1 MEAIR
6 KQMDALTEQMLY
18 HARKYYVED
27 APEISDFEYD
37 ALSNQLK
44 VLEAQYPQ
52 FVRPDSPTQRVVG
65 AVLDGFEKVTH
76 RYPMESLQ
84 DVFSLAEVD
93 DFVERIRESYPEE
106 LFTAELKIDGLSV
119 CLEYENG
126 LFIRGATRGDGSE
139 GEDVTENLK
148 TIFDIP
154 MAIRDKRHLFIRG
167 EVYMPR
173 AAFEK
178 LNARREIQELPL
190 FANPRNAAAGSLRQ
204 LDSKICAERHL
215 SILCFNLQNALEQGF
230 GSHAET
236 FDFLKEQGFPVIDP
250 YLVASTPEE
259 IRDYI
264 AAMGDMR
271 DKLPFG
277 IDGIVIKADD
287 LEHRRILGSTA
298 KCPRWAVAYKYPPE
312 EKKSR
317 LLDIVIQVGRTGVL
331 TPNAVLEPVRLAGT
345 TVSRATLH
353 NQDFITEKDIR
364 IGDTV
369 FVRKAGDIIPEVL
382 GIDKTLRPDGTVP
395 YAMPKTC
402 PVCGAPVY
410 RAPGEAASRCTGAE
424 CPAQLARSLTHFAS
438 RAAMDIEGL
447 GEAVVQNLLDAGLV
461 KNPADI
467 YNLRAPD
474 VAALDKM
481 GEKSA
486 ENLLQAIEAS
496 KHQPLSRLLFAF
508 GIRHVGQKAGQVL
521 ARRYKTLEALASAD
535 EEELTGVPD
544 IGGVIAASI
553 RSWFDSEQSRDL
565 ICRLAEAG
573 VNMTEDTSDNTEKLA
588 GKTFVITGT
597 LPSMGRTEATELIEK
612 NGGKVSGSVSK
623 KTDYLLAGEN
633 GGSKMTKAQALGIPV
648 VSEEELLR
656 MLEN

>member
-1 MEAIR
+1 MEEIR
-6 KQMDALTEQMLY
+6 KQIDALTEQMLY
-18 HARKYYVED
+18 HARKYYVDD

-44 VLEAQYPQ
+44 ALEAQYPQ
-52 FVRPDSPTQRVVG
+52 FARPDSPTRRVVG
-65 AVLDGFEKVTH
+65 AVLEGFDKVTH

-84 DVFSLAEVD
+84 DVFSLEEVD
-93 DFVERIRESYPEE
+93 DFLSRIRESYPEE
-106 LFTAELKIDGLSV
+106 RFTAELKIDGLSV

-126 LFIRGATRGDGSE
+126 AFVRGATRGDGAE

-154 MAIRDKRHLFIRG
+154 MMIRDQRHLFIRG

-204 LDSKICAERHL
+204 LDSRICAERHL

-230 GSHAET
+230 TSHAET
-236 FDFLKEQGFPVIDP
+236 FEFLKEQGFPVIDP
-250 YLVASTPEE
+250 YLVAQTAQQV
-259 IRDYI
+259 RDYI
-264 AAMGDMR
+264 GRMGEMR
-271 DKLPFG
+271 DKLPYG

-287 LEHRRILGSTA
+287 LEHRRALGSTA

-312 EKKSR
+312 EKRSR

-331 TPNAVLEPVRLAGT
+331 APNAVLEPVRLAGT

-364 IGDTV
+364 VGDTV
-369 FVRKAGDIIPEVL
+369 IVRKAGDIIPEVL
-382 GIDKTLRPDGTVP
+382 GIDRSLRPEGTVP
-395 YAMPKTC
+395 YRMPDVC
-402 PVCGAPVY
+402 PVCGASVH
-410 RAPGEAASRCTGAE
+410 RAEGEAALRCTGAE

-467 YNLRAPD
+467 YSLQPGD

-486 ENLLQAIEAS
+486 ENLLRAIEAS
-496 KHQPLSRLLFAF
+496 KAQPLSRLLFAF

-521 ARRYKTLEALASAD
+521 ARRYKTLEALAEAT
-535 EEELTGVPD
+535 EEELTAVPD
-544 IGGVIAASI
+544 IGAVIASSI

-565 ICRLAEAG
+565 IRRLAEAG

-597 LPSMGRTEATELIEK
+597 LPTMGRTEATELIEK

-633 GGSKMTKAQALGIPV
+633 GGSKMTKAQTLGIPV
-648 VSEEELLR
+648 ISEEDLHK

>member
-44 VLEAQYPQ
+44 ALEAQYPQ

-106 LFTAELKIDGLSV
+106 RFTAELKIDGLSV

-236 FDFLKEQGFPVIDP
+236 FEFLKEQGFPVIDP

-410 RAPGEAASRCTGAE
+410 RAPDEAASRCTGAE

-597 LPSMGRTEATELIEK
+597 LPGMGRTEATELIEK

>member
-1 MEAIR
+1 MEQI
-6 KQMDALTEQMLY
+6 KQQMNQLTEQLLY
-18 HARKYYVED
+18 HARKYYMED

-37 ALSNQLK
+37 ALSNRLK
-44 VLEAQYPQ
+44 ALEAQYPQ
-52 FVRPDSPTQRVVG
+52 FIRPDSPTQRVVG
-65 AVLDGFEKVTH
+65 AVREGFDKVIH
-76 RYPMESLQ
+76 SYPMESLQ
-84 DVFSLAEVD
+84 DVFSTDEVD
-93 DFVERIRESYPEE
+93 DFVTRIRDSFPEE
-106 LFTAELKIDGLSV
+106 RFTAELKIDGLSV
-119 CLEYENG
+119 CLEYDNG
-126 LFIRGATRGDGSE
+126 LFVGGATRGDGIE

-154 MAIRDKRHLFIRG
+154 MVISDKRHLFIRG
-167 EVYMPR
+167 EVYMPK

-204 LDSKICAERHL
+204 LDSRVCAERHL

-230 GSHAET
+230 SSHAET
-236 FDFLKEQGFPVIDP
+236 FEFLKNQGFPVIDP
-250 YLVASTPEE
+250 YLVASTAAE
-259 IRDYI
+259 IREYI
-264 AAMGDMR
+264 SNVGEMR
-271 DKLPFG
+271 DKLPYG

-287 LEHRRILGSTA
+287 LEHRRMLGSTA

-312 EKKSR
+312 EKRAR

-353 NQDFITEKDIR
+353 NQDFISEKDIR
-364 IGDTV
+364 LGDTV
-369 FVRKAGDIIPEVL
+369 WVRKAGDIIPEVL
-382 GIDKTLRPDGTVP
+382 GIDKALRPEGTVP
-395 YAMPKTC
+395 YVMPSVC
-402 PVCGAPVY
+402 PVCGAPVV
-410 RAPGEAASRCTGAE
+410 RAGDEAAARCTGAE
-424 CPAQLARSLTHFAS
+424 CPAQLARKLVHFAS
-438 RAAMDIEGL
+438 RGAMDIEGL
-447 GEAVVQNLLDAGLV
+447 GEAVVQNLLDAELV

-467 YNLRAPD
+467 YTLLPGD
-474 VAALDKM
+474 VAGLDKM

-486 ENLLQAIEAS
+486 ENLLRAIENS
-496 KHQPLSRLLFAF
+496 KQQPLSRLLFAL

-521 ARRYKTLEALASAD
+521 ARRYKTMAALAAAD
-535 EEELTGVPD
+535 EEELTGIPD
-544 IGGVIAASI
+544 IGGAIAGSL
-553 RSWFDSEQSRDL
+553 RSWFDSEQSADL
-565 ICRLAEAG
+565 LRRLAEAG

-633 GGSKMTKAQALGIPV
+633 GGSKLTKAQTLGIPV
-648 VSEEELLR
+648 ISEEDLLA
-656 MLEN
+656 MLA